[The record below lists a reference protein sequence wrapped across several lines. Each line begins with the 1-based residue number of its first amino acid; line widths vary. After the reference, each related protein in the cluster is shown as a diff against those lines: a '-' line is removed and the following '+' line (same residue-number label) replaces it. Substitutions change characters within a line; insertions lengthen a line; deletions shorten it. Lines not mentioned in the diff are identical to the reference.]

1 MKQGAKRCNGA
12 VVVIGGDD
20 TAGLDKDRHR
30 SDIDFEYRAECIS
43 SRSRFVMLFFLEYCV
58 PVLSHDVEATFVIYD
73 FAPQY
78 VQRCSS
84 TKSMQ

>member
-1 MKQGAKRCNGA
+1 
-12 VVVIGGDD
+12 
-20 TAGLDKDRHR
+20 
-30 SDIDFEYRAECIS
+30 
-43 SRSRFVMLFFLEYCV
+43 MLFFLEYCV